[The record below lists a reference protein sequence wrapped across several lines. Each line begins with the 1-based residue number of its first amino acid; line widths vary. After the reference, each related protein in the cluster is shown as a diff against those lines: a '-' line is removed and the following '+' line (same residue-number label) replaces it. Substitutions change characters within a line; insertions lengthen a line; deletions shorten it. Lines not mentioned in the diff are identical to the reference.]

1 MLDIKEIQK
10 ILPHRFPFLLVDKL
24 VKWETG
30 KKAVGLKNVT
40 INEPY
45 FEGHFPDNPVM
56 PGVLILEAMAQVA
69 SLLAFQSGIETENL
83 QFVNVEMVKF
93 RQPVL
98 PGDQL
103 FIEVTV
109 KDKSEIRWIFSS
121 RSYVN
126 EKLTTEAEFTAS
138 IAHKEP

>member
-10 ILPHRFPFLLVDKL
+10 ILPQRFPFLLVDRII
-24 VKWETG
+24 KWEPE
-30 KKAVGLKNVT
+30 KKAVALKNVT

-69 SLLAFQSGIETENL
+69 TLLAFHSGIKAQEL
-83 QFVNVEMVKF
+83 RFVTVDMVKF

-103 FIEVTV
+103 IIETLL
-109 KDKSEIRWIFSS
+109 KDKSEIRWLFSS
-121 RSYVN
+121 KSFVN

-138 IAHKEP
+138 IVHKEL

>member
-10 ILPHRFPFLLVDKL
+10 ILPHRYPFLLVDKI
-24 VKWETG
+24 VEWEAE

-69 SLLAFQSGIETENL
+69 SLLAFHSGVEYEKISYVT
-83 QFVNVEMVKF
+83 VNTVKF

-103 FIEVTV
+103 IIETSV
-109 KDKSEIRWIFSS
+109 KDKSESHWLFSA

-126 EKLTTEAEFTAS
+126 DKLTTEAEFTAS